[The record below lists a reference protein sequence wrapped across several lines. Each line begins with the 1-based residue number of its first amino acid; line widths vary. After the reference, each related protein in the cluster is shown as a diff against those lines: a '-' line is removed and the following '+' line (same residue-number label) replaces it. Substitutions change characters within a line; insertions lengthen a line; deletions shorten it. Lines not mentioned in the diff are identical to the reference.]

1 MCRSPALTQV
11 PSPRL
16 AQRLTQG
23 HSQPGGPQKQWCHI
37 PRPSSTGLL
46 LAPVS
51 IQADIF
57 FHFSGKKHLVD
68 YLKPARDRATRLP
81 GAVPRRLG
89 TYPPPHARPTS
100 SPLRCER
107 GDHTRKEHPQ
117 PRSGLHSPSLA
128 SFQLP
133 ASPQGTGRSQQAH
146 GEEEEEEVAMQAGAS
161 SEAAILSSGTGSPR

>member
-1 MCRSPALTQV
+1 MPQPLSDPGPLSQAGPASHTGTFSAREPSATTVPHPKTQQHGT
-11 PSPRL
+11 
-16 AQRLTQG
+16 AA
-23 HSQPGGPQKQWCHI
+23 GPCVYTS
-37 PRPSSTGLL
+37 RY
-46 LAPVS
+46 
-51 IQADIF
+51 F

-68 YLKPARDRATRLP
+68 YLKPARDRATRLL

-89 TYPPPHARPTS
+89 TNLPPHAHPTS
-100 SPLRCER
+100 SPLCCER

-117 PRSGLHSPSLA
+117 PHSGLHSPSLA

-146 GEEEEEEVAMQAGAS
+146 GEEEVAMQAGAS